1 MSEYSFLQ
9 KIIDENR
16 SFLLSTHINPDGDA
30 IGSEIAFYVL
40 LKRLGKNVRIVN
52 YSSTPYNLEFLDDGK
67 VIEKFDR
74 NSGNNMFSDFDVFIL
89 LDLNRANRISNM
101 EEGLR
106 FFKGLRVCIDHHQD
120 IEEIF
125 DCIIGGPEFSAT
137 AEIIYDFIKKT
148 RIVEI
153 DYTIALQLYAGIMT
167 DTGSFRFDRT
177 TPHLHEIAAELISA
191 GVDPTEVYDRIYNQ
205 FKFGRVKLLG
215 EALSTVELD
224 STRQIAYM
232 TVTRD
237 CLDKN
242 NSTEEDIDGFV
253 NYCLTIRNV
262 KIGILFY
269 EMDDGVKVSF
279 RSKGDVPVNKLAGL
293 FDGGGHTN
301 AAGAR
306 LTGVTIAGIKDKI
319 ITEAQKFIAYSN

>member
-89 LDLNRANRISNM
+89 LDLNRANRISKM

-125 DCIIGGPEFSAT
+125 DCIIGGTEFSAT

-224 STRQIAYM
+224 ATRQIAYM
-232 TVTRD
+232 TVTRE